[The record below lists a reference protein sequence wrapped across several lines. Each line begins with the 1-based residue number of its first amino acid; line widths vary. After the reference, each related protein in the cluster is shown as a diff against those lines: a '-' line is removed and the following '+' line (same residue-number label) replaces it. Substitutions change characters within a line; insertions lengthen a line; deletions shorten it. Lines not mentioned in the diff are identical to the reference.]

1 MRRLIKEAD
10 IIIPNLTE
18 AAFLADIPYKE
29 EYDEEYILS
38 ILKKLKSMGPKTI
51 VLTGARYEK
60 GSIGIAIYD
69 DHGYKYYK
77 HKLLPVAY
85 HGTGDIY
92 TSAFLGSYLGNKDIL
107 KASEVAAAFV
117 VKAIENTMDDPD
129 HKYGVKFEPLLAKF
143 VAENK

>member
-29 EYDEEYILS
+29 EYDEQYILS
-38 ILKKLKSMGPKTI
+38 ILKKLKSMGPKTV

-60 GSIGIAIYD
+60 DSIGIAIYD
-69 DHGYKYYK
+69 NDGYKYYK
-77 HKLLPVAY
+77 HRLLPVSY

-92 TSAFLGSYLGNKDIL
+92 TSAFLGSYLSNKDIL
-107 KASEVAAAFV
+107 KASQVAASFV